1 MFVNQGCD
9 NLSLSD
15 HLLRAV
21 LNLLRREV
29 SEHGRHLQ
37 QYFNLFVMYANLGKE
52 RTAFTILPCTSVPLG
67 MIIYKIMPN
76 VINCSGLKDVSPLA
90 GLAEKTQLLK
100 LNVPATFMLVA
111 LDEGPGPPIKYQYA
125 ELGKLYTVVSQLVR
139 CCDVAA
145 RMQSSIN
152 GECFTLQPQRHL
164 I

>member
-52 RTAFTILPCTSVPLG
+52 HTAITLLSCTSVPQRVIQTRF
-67 MIIYKIMPN
+67 MQIIIQN
-76 VINCSGLKDVSPLA
+76 
-90 GLAEKTQLLK
+90 
-100 LNVPATFMLVA
+100 
-111 LDEGPGPPIKYQYA
+111 
-125 ELGKLYTVVSQLVR
+125 
-139 CCDVAA
+139 
-145 RMQSSIN
+145 
-152 GECFTLQPQRHL
+152 
-164 I
+164 